1 MNEPS
6 SVAPTKKGWLKWVAL
21 GCVGLL
27 LLGCALAAAIVWV
40 SFGAMKRSEA
50 AQLALERARAHP
62 EVVEA
67 LGEPIEVGWL
77 MGGSISVTGPSGEA
91 RLSIPLAGPRAEGT
105 LFLEAVKRA
114 GRWELTLLELAPE
127 GGEQIN
133 LLADDAPL

>member
-6 SVAPTKKGWLKWVAL
+6 SVAATKKGWVKWVAL

-27 LLGCALAAAIVWV
+27 LLACALAAAIVWV

-50 AQLALERARAHP
+50 AQLALQRARAHP
-62 EVVEA
+62 GVVA
-67 LGEPIEVGWL
+67 TLGEPIEVGWL

-105 LFLEAVKRA
+105 LYLEAVKRA

-127 GGEQIN
+127 DGERVD
-133 LLADDAPL
+133 LLAGTGPP